1 MTIPATRNS
10 KHIYW
15 SCELKCSYFV
25 AESSNEA
32 IITTVPSSISFRN
45 LIKGATSM
53 QSDTRL
59 TNCMNW
65 ICKCLQKKKKKKR
78 FKYTHLQPTYQN
90 ILFWQLPLSSLWK
103 NKQTKIQFFR
113 IRFVTLGIKS
123 GVLEWIM
130 SPLTRAMLIPLPTLF
145 FTPLITLQPI
155 IWKGENIWIHLNIQ
169 AYKLKEMGDL

>member
-1 MTIPATRNS
+1 MLLLCCGII
-10 KHIYW
+10 KW
-15 SCELKCSYFV
+15 SHHHNGPIFNFIQEFNQGSHVYAKWH
-25 AESSNEA
+25 
-32 IITTVPSSISFRN
+32 T
-45 LIKGATSM
+45 
-53 QSDTRL
+53 L

-65 ICKCLQKKKKKKR
+65 ICKCLQKKKKKKVL
-78 FKYTHLQPTYQN
+78 KYTHLQPTYQN

-155 IWKGENIWIHLNIQ
+155 IWKGENIWIHLNIK